1 MFNVVKIISERG
13 NLSSVTKSPI
23 PLCLRKILSEG
34 LSGIISVKDD
44 AFEKKIY
51 FKNGTV
57 LFATTN
63 VIQERLGEILFKAGK
78 ISRQEFWSIH
88 KMIERK
94 NEKIGKLL
102 VENKILSEKDVYQG
116 IQLQI
121 RSIVLSLFFLNSGE
135 WDFEEKTPEVPD
147 DSQFSLCLAKIIHE
161 GALRYLQN
169 VNVYINQHFSKSPII
184 SEIPKE
190 VKNIMPEK
198 LLNFH
203 SSLAVFSNTSNE
215 DVPKELG
222 ISEKEYWEKLLPLYL
237 LGIVDF
243 DTIDLNEEER
253 ENIEKVTGM
262 YNKIKEEKVNFYEV
276 LGLKSDASTEEIRNS
291 YFSYA
296 KKFHPDRITT
306 APDPGINEK
315 ANFVFSEINRAYDTL
330 SDDDKKRQYDM
341 DKITEKG
348 TEGSSLDKSLE
359 RASLLHRKAKTLFN
373 QKNFWE
379 ATTLLEESV
388 RLNPKRGAYYLLL
401 GMSQMN
407 IPTMIRAAEKNLS
420 NAVDLD
426 PWSAEPLVALGIL
439 FLNENMVKR
448 AENFFRKAISID
460 PENKIAKKKL
470 ADILGSSSKGKLKNS
485 IFKKK

>member
-1 MFNVVKIISERG
+1 MQEKENILKILEGTKASIQKG
-13 NLSSVTKSPI
+13 DTVTIKNLS
-23 PLCLRKILSEG
+23 
-34 LSGIISVKDD
+34 
-44 AFEKKIY
+44 
-51 FKNGTV
+51 NQ
-57 LFATTN
+57 TTN
-63 VIQERLGEILFKAGK
+63 TAALTHDPDNIAIAVIVYS
-78 ISRQEFWSIH
+78 IS
-88 KMIERK
+88 
-94 NEKIGKLL
+94 KLL
-102 VENKILSEKDVYQG
+102 ERQDYQKLPG
-116 IQLQI
+116 
-121 RSIVLSLFFLNSGE
+121 
-135 WDFEEKTPEVPD
+135 W
-147 DSQFSLCLAKIIHE
+147 
-161 GALRYLQN
+161 
-169 VNVYINQHFSKSPII
+169 
-184 SEIPKE
+184 KE
-190 VKNIMPEK
+190 
-198 LLNFH
+198 FH
-203 SSLAVFSNTSNE
+203 
-215 DVPKELG
+215 
-222 ISEKEYWEKLLPLYL
+222 
-237 LGIVDF
+237 
-243 DTIDLNEEER
+243 DTIFKCIDKTIIAIKSNDE
-253 ENIEKVTGM
+253 V
-262 YNKIKEEKVNFYEV
+262 KIKEEKVNFYKV

-291 YFSYA
+291 YFNYA

-460 PENKIAKKKL
+460 PENKIAKKRL
-470 ADILGSSSKGKLKNS
+470 ADIIESSSKGKLKNS